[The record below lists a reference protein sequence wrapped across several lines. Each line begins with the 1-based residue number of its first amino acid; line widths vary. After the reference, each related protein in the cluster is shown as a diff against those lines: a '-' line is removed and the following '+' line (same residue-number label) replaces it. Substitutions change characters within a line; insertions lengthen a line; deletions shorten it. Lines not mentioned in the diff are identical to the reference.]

1 MVGEI
6 QDIVCSVT
14 TAITTDTSEVTLTW
28 VGPDG
33 IIIEDDRVSIIP
45 TFADGNTYTTIL
57 QFNYLMEGDEGVY
70 TCDVMIGENIITLT
84 VELQN
89 IISKYM
95 ITINLLMSPTTE
107 IIATT

>member
-1 MVGEI
+1 MVGEM
-6 QDIVCSVT
+6 QDIVCSLT
-14 TAITTDTSEVTLTW
+14 IGFGTETSEVTLTW

-45 TFADGNTYTTIL
+45 TFSDGNTYATIL

-70 TCDVMIGENIITLT
+70 TCDIKIGEDVDSLS

-89 IISKYM
+89 LISKYC
-95 ITINLLMSPTTE
+95 T
-107 IIATT
+107 